1 METASPPRTPDR
13 PNWRARLAAFWH
25 KPKPGLMGF
34 LNGFVIGAAI
44 TAALMTAWSGLY
56 RFTGLGWFVDF
67 FGSGLVCL
75 ISIIL
80 CSVIC
85 LAIFSLLRQG
95 LTWLADRLPR
105 RIGWLLRLLAAPLCL
120 PPIFLAGFFGI
131 VLFTVIAN
139 GWSDL
144 GRIIAPNAQMAPL
157 IIGEAIF
164 AATLGAAIARRAGK
178 LGWVLTLLPIIAF
191 HGFVVWLVITPGY
204 DDYLARPV
212 AVPRTAQLALPDP
225 SQPGSYPV
233 ERFSYGSG
241 RDRHRAEY
249 GANADWI
256 TPSVSV
262 DKDVWDLYGFAGAYN
277 RWFWG
282 FDLTAMP
289 LNALVWA
296 PEGDGP
302 FPLVLIAHG
311 NHAMGD
317 FSEFGYKYL
326 CEHLATH
333 GYICTSL
340 DQNFLNGSWAGEIS
354 SPEYPLRAFV
364 MLSHVD
370 QWVKWNADPKH
381 PFYGKVD
388 VDNIALAGHSRGG
401 QTATLAAMINQ
412 TESLVLTGI
421 EDPLNNNYGI
431 RAVIAIAPNEGS
443 TKINGKD
450 AELHGINYLLLQ
462 GAHDADVATF
472 QALRQY
478 PRVYF
483 EPGDDAFKAIVYSYR
498 SNHGLFNSAWQFGD
512 AGMQMDWALNLKP
525 LLPEADQ
532 QRIAR
537 TAFTAFLNAS
547 LKGQAEYRR
556 FFQAPWEGQDWLPAG
571 NILLTRYQDDRFV
584 ALQSFKNVADKER
597 VKVEGATLDVSGF
610 SKWALE
616 NLTLRDGTTAQ
627 NMTVAR
633 LEWTANAAP
642 EYTIT
647 LPAGSASSWQ
657 LSPASQLTFSL
668 AHAQPGQDD
677 LDVVIEMTDETG
689 NTASFSL
696 SSVAPI
702 QPLLITRLAKTDW
715 LGSLLLPNLQF
726 ATPWEKMLQTYC
738 LPLAEFVK
746 INPAF
751 DPARLRAITLR
762 FSAGQ
767 GGQVY
772 LDAIGLLR

>member
-1 METASPPRTPDR
+1 MATTSPPQPTARPAWRTR
-13 PNWRARLAAFWH
+13 LVHFWR
-25 KPKPGLMGF
+25 KPKPGLIGG
-34 LNGFVIGAAI
+34 LNGFVIGAAV
-44 TAALMTAWSGLY
+44 TASLMTAWSGLY
-56 RFTGLGWFVDF
+56 RFTGFGWFVDF
-67 FGSGLVCL
+67 FGSGLACL
-75 ISIIL
+75 LAILL
-80 CSVIC
+80 CSLVS
-85 LAIFSLLRQG
+85 LAVFILLRRG
-95 LTWLADRLPR
+95 LTWLANRSPR
-105 RIGWLLRLLAAPLCL
+105 RIRWLPALLAAPLRL
-120 PPIFLAGFFGI
+120 SPLFLGGFSGI
-131 VLFTVIAN
+131 VLFTIIAN
-139 GWSDL
+139 LWSDL
-144 GRIIAPNAQMAPL
+144 GRILAPNASTLPL

-164 AATLGAAIARRAGK
+164 AATLGATIARRAGK
-178 LGWVLTLLPIIAF
+178 LGWALTLLPILAF
-191 HGFVVWLVITPGY
+191 HVFIAWLVINPGY
-204 DDYLARPV
+204 DDYLAQPAPAPAGAR
-212 AVPRTAQLALPDP
+212 LALPDP
-225 SQPGSYPV
+225 SQPGPYAV
-233 ERFSYGSG
+233 ERHSYGSG
-241 RDRHRAEY
+241 SDRHRPEYAAE
-249 GANADWI
+249 ASWL
-256 TPSVSV
+256 TPTVGV
-262 DKDVWDLYGFAGAYN
+262 DKEVWDLYGFTGAYN

-296 PEGDGP
+296 PQGEGP

-311 NHAMGD
+311 NHPMGD
-317 FSEFGYKYL
+317 FSEFGYEYL

-333 GYICTSL
+333 GYICASL

-370 QWVKWNADPKH
+370 QWVQWNADPRH
-381 PFYGKVD
+381 PFHGKVD
-388 VDNIALAGHSRGG
+388 VEHIALAGHSRGG

-412 TESLVLTGI
+412 TESLVLSGI
-421 EDPLNNNYGI
+421 ADPLNNGYGI
-431 RAVIAIAPNEGS
+431 QAVIAIAPNEGS

-450 AELHGINYLLLQ
+450 AELYGISYLLLQ

-498 SNHGLFNSAWQFGD
+498 SNHGLFNSAWRYGD
-512 AGMQMDWALNLKP
+512 AGLQMDWALNLKP

-537 TAFTAFLNAS
+537 AAFTAFLNAS
-547 LKGQAEYRR
+547 LKGQNEYRR
-556 FFQAPWEGQDWLPAG
+556 FFQAPWEGQHWLPAE
-571 NILLTRYQDDRFV
+571 NILLTRYQDDSFIP
-584 ALQSFKNVADKER
+584 LQTFKNVADKER
-597 VKVEGATLDVSGF
+597 IKVEGAALKVSGF
-610 SKWALE
+610 SKWGLE

-633 LEWTANAAP
+633 LEWSAGSEPAYA
-642 EYTIT
+642 IS
-647 LPAGSASSWQ
+647 LPAGAAEGWGLTTADQ
-657 LSPASQLTFSL
+657 ITFSMT
-668 AHAQPGQDD
+668 HAQPGQKD
-677 LDVVIEMTDETG
+677 LEVVIELVDANG
-689 NTASFSL
+689 VIASLPL

-702 QPLLITRLAKTDW
+702 QPLLVTRLAKTDW

-738 LPLAEFVK
+738 LPLAEFVNA
-746 INPAF
+746 NPAF

-772 LDAIGLLR
+772 LDAIGFLR